1 MTSIQARRLQLSAG
15 VSKSI
20 LWAGHYVFDVA
31 CFLLASACCA
41 IVFSAFGLPAYTGHN
56 FSAMM
61 ALIVLYGLATT
72 PIMYLAAAWFSVPAT
87 AYVTMVVA
95 NITIGLTTTLAT
107 FVLDFFE
114 FVPSLVH
121 TNTALKTLFLF
132 FPQFCLGRSVLDVA
146 RNEYSYQYER
156 IDALLV
162 NDDPPVFASPWAWDI
177 AGRGIILLAL
187 HSLAWTALLL
197 ASTHAKSI
205 ASYVTSRLLSRAP
218 ALSVAADDGMAL
230 LDPAASDD
238 GDDLSHDSGVSVQ
251 DLHIEYRKTR
261 FCRKASGTKAVR
273 GISFDARPGQCFGLL
288 GLNGA
293 GKSSTFNAIVGERRP
308 TSGSITIN
316 GHNAVTQSTK
326 ASSSLGY
333 CPQECA
339 LIDRLTVLETLQ
351 LYAQLRGISSNR
363 ASVCLQMAQFLQ
375 LDGQLDRQ
383 CQHLSGGNRR
393 RLSFAVAVLGPQSVI
408 CLDEP
413 SAAVDVTGQLF
424 LWQCIAAL
432 KAANKTVIL
441 TSHSMQECEACCDV
455 MAIMTDGKIRQ
466 QGSLQV
472 HFLP

>member
-1 MTSIQARRLQLSAG
+1 
-15 VSKSI
+15 
-20 LWAGHYVFDVA
+20 
-31 CFLLASACCA
+31 
-41 IVFSAFGLPAYTGHN
+41 
-56 FSAMM
+56 MM
-61 ALIVLYGLATT
+61 ALIILYGIATT
-72 PIMYLAAAWFSVPAT
+72 PIMYLAAGWFSVPAT

-107 FVLDFFE
+107 FVLDFFS

-121 TNTALKTLFLF
+121 TNDALKSIFLL

-146 RNEYSYQYER
+146 RNEYTYQYEY

-162 NDDPPVFASPWAWDI
+162 EDDPPAFISPWSWHV
-177 AGRGIILLAL
+177 AGRGISLLTV
-187 HSLAWTALLL
+187 HSFAWAGLLL
-197 ASTHAKSI
+197 VSTHSKSI
-205 ASYVTSRLLSRAP
+205 ATYFRSRLLSHRQP
-218 ALSVAADDGMAL
+218 LSVAADDGAAL
-230 LDPAASDD
+230 LDPSDD
-238 GDDLSHDSGVSVQ
+238 VELVESGVSVQ
-251 DLHIEYRKTR
+251 NLQIVYRKNVV
-261 FCRKASGTKAVR
+261 CRSTSGTRAVR
-273 GISFDARPGQCFGLL
+273 GISFSAQPGQCFGLL

-293 GKSSTFNAIVGERRP
+293 GKSSTFNAIVGEQLP
-308 TSGSITIN
+308 TKGSITIN
-316 GHNAVTQSTK
+316 GHDVVSQPIK

-351 LYAQLRGISSNR
+351 LYAQLRGISTDR
-363 ASVCLQMAQFLQ
+363 ASLCLQMAKFVQ

-432 KAANKTVIL
+432 KAVNKTVIL

-455 MAIMTDGKIRQ
+455 MAIMTDGEIRQ
-466 QGSLQV
+466 QGSLEV
-472 HFLP
+472 CCTLALCTIAALILL